1 MINQVNIKFSLPEN
15 QPKQNQQQPQLQQ
28 SYTIDNYNRLSQELR
43 NRYMGQKDELASQ
56 QFQAFPSKPTNLPV
70 SEPNH
75 RQSSPSFPPN
85 KQNTAL
91 PRRLL
96 NNNGSS
102 ENIQSRYTNR
112 LKSSSLGPSSSH
124 ENEQFYA
131 GFGSVKNLVESYEGI
146 PYKEQIDSESKLN
159 QIRMQR
165 QKEITDAIILTK
177 QSYGIQKG
185 LNRFFGRK

>member
-75 RQSSPSFPPN
+75 RQSSPSFLILM
-85 KQNTAL
+85 T
-91 PRRLL
+91 
-96 NNNGSS
+96 SS
-102 ENIQSRYTNR
+102 AVVTGT
-112 LKSSSLGPSSSH
+112 SLGRVRH
-124 ENEQFYA
+124 IL
-131 GFGSVKNLVESYEGI
+131 KNFKFIFVPDATAHREHF
-146 PYKEQIDSESKLN
+146 
-159 QIRMQR
+159 
-165 QKEITDAIILTK
+165 EI
-177 QSYGIQKG
+177 
-185 LNRFFGRK
+185 